1 MPKSINSPIDERKNI
16 MKRIVAVISVLAI
29 MFAFAACGAK
39 NNAATTAPAAA
50 GNSQTNSANNAENTN
65 AVITITDLPGDYSA
79 MGNKDDYVY
88 AFYFETVNKAGDTK
102 KYEIYTSE
110 ANLAD
115 ALKNIGV
122 IDLKDDGTVK
132 SVWGEE
138 HNYEKTGYAW
148 LVYAD
153 GELIEGALDK
163 VAIENGSNY
172 LFRVETF

>member
-1 MPKSINSPIDERKNI
+1 
-16 MKRIVAVISVLAI
+16 MKKIIALISVFAI

-39 NNAATTAPAAA
+39 DNAATTAPAA
-50 GNSQTNSANNAENTN
+50 TN
-65 AVITITDLPGDYSA
+65 AQGNAATDKNVIPTKKPSLPGDYSA
-79 MGNKDDYVY
+79 MGNKEDYLY
-88 AFYFETVNKAGDTK
+88 AFYFETVNKAGETK

-122 IDLKDDGTVK
+122 IDLNEDNTVK

-138 HNYEKTGYAW
+138 YNYEKTCYAW

-153 GELIEGALDK
+153 GEPIKGGLDK
-163 VAIENGSNY
+163 VAIKNEANY